1 MSRGRKAF
9 RVPRIN
15 RSPPEQ
21 AFPAFGGYVA
31 RIDPPSDLQVY
42 SHAFFGRSP
51 SAAFPGLDAPMR
63 IAIINQF
70 YPPDMAPTG
79 ALAASLAEHRA
90 RRGDEVTVVTS
101 RGGYVTVSHAPSR
114 RPSSGRLTICR
125 VWTPRLGK
133 RSGLC
138 RCLDYL
144 AFFVAAAWRLFWMP
158 RQDVVVAM
166 TTPPFLVCAAWMHK
180 LLHPQTRLILW
191 NMDCYPEVAERDG
204 MIRAGGGISRALRA
218 INRRIF
224 GHVDRVICLDPAMA
238 ALLEKHYGSVGR
250 PLPVSVIPNWEP
262 ADVGSRDRCPLPLD
276 REMTQRLDGKFVV
289 LYTGNRGRGHHFATV
304 LEAAEAL
311 RGEPVCFCFV
321 GGGSQTAA
329 IRQAIVDRN
338 LANVIL
344 MDYVPSA
351 QLRAL
356 LSAAHCALITLRE
369 EMLGVMSPSKLHVS
383 LAFGL
388 PVLYVGP
395 AGSNVDLA
403 IKRFGCGASFRPG
416 DVEAV
421 LGFLRHAV
429 AHPEHMASLRVRARR
444 AFEEAYC
451 DARTLPQFDAVLT
464 QPAEAPLH
472 AATKLGLRRAA

>member
-1 MSRGRKAF
+1 
-9 RVPRIN
+9 
-15 RSPPEQ
+15 
-21 AFPAFGGYVA
+21 
-31 RIDPPSDLQVY
+31 
-42 SHAFFGRSP
+42 
-51 SAAFPGLDAPMR
+51 MR
-63 IAIINQF
+63 IAIVNQF
-70 YPPDMAPTG
+70 YPPDAAPTG

-90 RRGDEVTVVTS
+90 RCGDEVTVVTS
-101 RGGYVTVSHAPSR
+101 RGGYVTVSHAPSLR
-114 RPSSGRLTICR
+114 HPSDRLKVHR

-144 AFFVAAAWRLFWMP
+144 AFFMAAAWRLLCLP

-166 TTPPFLVCAAWMHK
+166 TTPPFLICAALLHK
-180 LLHPQTRLILW
+180 LLHPHTRLILW

-204 MIRAGGGISRALRA
+204 MIRAGGWISRALRA
-218 INRRIF
+218 LNRAVLAY
-224 GHVDRVICLDPAMA
+224 VDRVVCLDPAMA
-238 ALLEKHYGSVGR
+238 ALLEKHYGSVRR

-262 ADVGSRDRCPLPLD
+262 LEVGSRDRSSSPLD
-276 REMTQRLDGKFVV
+276 RQVAERLDGKFVV

-304 LEAAEAL
+304 LDAAEAL

-321 GGGSQTAA
+321 GGGSQTGA
-329 IRQAIVDRN
+329 IRQAIVDRY
-338 LANVIL
+338 LTNVIL
-344 MDYVPSA
+344 MDYVPGA

-388 PVLYVGP
+388 PVLYMGP

-403 IKRFGCGASFRPG
+403 IKRFGCGASLRPG
-416 DVEAV
+416 DLEAV

-451 DARTLPQFDAVLT
+451 DARTLPQFDALLT
-464 QPAEAPLH
+464 QQAEAPLH
-472 AATKLGLRRAA
+472 AAETLGLRRAA

>member
-1 MSRGRKAF
+1 
-9 RVPRIN
+9 
-15 RSPPEQ
+15 
-21 AFPAFGGYVA
+21 
-31 RIDPPSDLQVY
+31 
-42 SHAFFGRSP
+42 
-51 SAAFPGLDAPMR
+51 MR
-63 IAIINQF
+63 IAIVNQF
-70 YPPDMAPTG
+70 YPPDAAPTG

-90 RRGDEVTVVTS
+90 RGGDEVTVVTS
-101 RGGYVTVSHAPSR
+101 HGGYATVSHGP
-114 RPSSGRLTICR
+114 PPDPTDRLKIHRT
-125 VWTPRLGK
+125 WTPRLGK

-144 AFFVAAAWRLFWMP
+144 AFFVAAAWRLLWMP
-158 RQDVVVAM
+158 RQDVIVAM
-166 TTPPFLVCAAWMHK
+166 TTPPFLICAALMHK
-180 LLHPQTRLILW
+180 LLHPHTRLVLW

-204 MIRAGGGISRALRA
+204 VIRAGGWISRALRA
-218 INRRIF
+218 LNRVVL
-224 GHVDRVICLDPAMA
+224 GAVDRVICLDPAMA
-238 ALLEKHYGSVGR
+238 ALMEKHYGTTGR

-262 ADVGSRDRCPLPLD
+262 WDVDSRDGSSVPLD
-276 REMTQRLDGKFVV
+276 REVARQLEGKFVV
-289 LYTGNRGRGHHFATV
+289 LYAGNRGRGHHFATV

-329 IRQAIVDRN
+329 IRQAVADRN
-338 LANVIL
+338 LPNVIL
-344 MDYVPSA
+344 MDYVPTA

-356 LSAAHCALITLRE
+356 LRAAHCALITLRE

-429 AHPEHMASLRVRARR
+429 AHPDRLASLRVRARR
-444 AFEEAYC
+444 AFEGAYC
-451 DARTLPQFDAVLT
+451 DACTLPQFDAVLT
-464 QPAEAPLH
+464 QQADAPLR
-472 AATKLGLRRAA
+472 AAENLGLRRAA